1 MSNCSCSNKNTADKS
16 AVFGNSHSFSFLC
29 IFVVHLDCSALGFAP
44 QTSVMNR
51 LGKNFMLKILY
62 ISGVKKIC
70 RKFKVEGSWEPK
82 TIHSPSNTVSSNR
95 RTRSTLHFSFS

>member
-1 MSNCSCSNKNTADKS
+1 M
-16 AVFGNSHSFSFLC
+16 
-29 IFVVHLDCSALGFAP
+29 VHLDCSALGFAP
-44 QTSVMNR
+44 QTSVKNR

-70 RKFKVEGSWEPK
+70 RKFKVEGSWELKTIHSPSNSVSRKYVEKFKVEGSWELK

-95 RTRSTLHFSFS
+95 RTRSTLHFCFS